1 MNEDQYRKLKLEVE
15 ESKSEAERAQ
25 GALDQ
30 LLARL
35 KEEFDC
41 SNLKEAKRLLDDLES
56 KRDRA
61 QKSFQE
67 AMTNYQKKW
76 RNDQS

>member
-1 MNEDQYRKLKLEVE
+1 MNEDQYRRLKSEVE
-15 ESKSEAERAQ
+15 TAKAEADRAQ

-30 LLARL
+30 LITRL

-41 SNLKEAKRLLDDLES
+41 SNLKEAKRLLDDLEI
-56 KRDRA
+56 KRDKA
-61 QKSFQE
+61 QESFLE

-76 RNDQS
+76 QNDQS